1 MEKHQCNNKY
11 CRWCKK
17 IIKESVEIGDFTYVN
32 GEKIFYA
39 KIGKFCSIGYGVYIG
54 SVEHYINKVTT
65 YLKKNKVAGMYGLV
79 DFPKQKD
86 SIIGNDVW
94 IGNNV
99 CIKKGVTIGDGVI
112 IATGAVVTK
121 NVLPYTI
128 YEGVPAKFIKKY
140 K

>member
-1 MEKHQCNNKY
+1 
-11 CRWCKK
+11 
-17 IIKESVEIGDFTYVN
+17 
-32 GEKIFYA
+32 
-39 KIGKFCSIGYGVYIG
+39 
-54 SVEHYINKVTT
+54 
-65 YLKKNKVAGMYGLV
+65 MYGLV